1 MKRFFAILIVLAA
14 CLALFC
20 VTAGAEDIPND
31 VTWEEISSESQ
42 LRALEYG
49 THYAKVTQSFEVSTP
64 SNIFV
69 YGDLTLDLNG
79 CTITLKAKN
88 KEDFNGYA
96 MFVVGD
102 DTNKASFTLMDSSPA
117 QTGKLTFAYLG
128 DTYQEEENGQ
138 TVTKTCRAGAVS
150 MKKGSAFTMKS
161 GTIDRFGGTYTLS
174 VINLGRPN
182 TTFNMEGGVIQNCT
196 TPNDLGGIA
205 VGITSSGNTFNMT
218 GGEIKNCET
227 GGSGVIYASNATVHI
242 GGNAKITNN
251 KSGNG
256 GAFYVKNDTRLTIDG
271 NAVIEGN
278 EGSRNGGAIYACVG
292 SSEKDKPSSVEI
304 GGSAKISGNKASGTY
319 SYGGAV
325 YAENAAITM
334 TGGTIEN
341 NGAQNGGNELFL
353 TGSTTFTMR
362 GGKLRHTIDAAAW
375 RTVSLRSSA
384 KLSISDGEI
393 ELLNEPYA
401 MELRDTAKLT
411 ATGGTVI
418 ASGTMAAF
426 DLVSTADVDPEKAAT
441 FAGADAET
449 AEFIT
454 YPNLTTYAGSK
465 YIKLVPGWKLTLDS
479 NGHGTNPD
487 PIIVPKNYGAK
498 LPMLDDTDG
507 YVCTGWYYDAACTR
521 AYAMEKITADTTLYA
536 GWVQSGSFGL
546 SFSGVSQ
553 DTNDVWYLTFDPVT
567 YGTEEWGKSQTK
579 TFTITNT
586 GAVALNVEL
595 ENKSGGGILAIY
607 FEKNENSPSKYYVK
621 SAVLKPGASKL
632 VYMESEGLG
641 HRVGSFVSASF
652 KITAKDFTD
661 ETHKQ
666 EYLVGLKWQ
675 RNPAIASL
683 DTPELNPNTF
693 DYGTTLGEIEL
704 PEGWSWVDSNDVRLP
719 VGTTEASAR
728 YTLSDN
734 DKKYYDWSNVEGYDA
749 EAGTVTRDIALK
761 IEKGDAAAMLFSCT
775 LPTDLIYDGTPKEA
789 TVTALEAPAGYA
801 PYTGTFTVLYNGS
814 ATPPTDAGTYQVS
827 ISGSGDDCYRSFT
840 ALRDESWTFTISPAS
855 VTPPA
860 AVTGLVYN
868 GETQTGVVLP
878 ENALFTLT
886 GNTAK
891 NAGEYTA
898 TASLLSKRNYVWSD
912 GTSDDKRIEWSIAR
926 ASVTPPAAVTG
937 LVYNG
942 ETQTGVVLPENAL
955 FTLTGSTAK
964 NAGEYTATA
973 SLVSKQNYVWAD
985 GTSDDK
991 QIAWSI
997 ARASVTPPAVVT
1009 GLVYNGETQTG
1020 VVLPENAL
1028 FTLTGSTAKN
1038 AGEYTAT
1045 ASLVSKQNYV
1055 WADGTSDD
1063 KQIAWS
1069 IAKAVLSD
1077 ITVLME
1083 SFAQGK
1089 TPSTPALSA
1098 NPDHAAVRFYYS
1110 TRNLN
1115 SGGTLWS
1122 AEKGKTLSV
1131 GVHYIYA
1138 ELDESE
1144 NYLAYTTA
1152 PTSFVVYTLATGER
1166 IRILETKHGYVQ
1178 APPSAMPGTAVPVA
1192 AEPDK
1197 GYVLGSLRVTDESGR
1212 SISVTEKADGTY
1224 FFIMPDSTAYID
1236 AEFVGNMPFVDV
1248 PVSAWYADAVRDAW
1262 ANGLIDGVDAAHF
1275 DPDGSLTVAQAIKLA
1290 AALHQRIENGTV
1302 TLKNGSPWYRS
1313 YLEYAVEHGVI
1324 EESYLG
1330 YSAAA
1335 LNAPVQRAEFAHI
1348 LYGAAKPY
1356 AAINEIGANALPDVK
1371 TGDRYADEIY
1381 ILYRAGVL
1389 NGSDRSGT
1397 FYPTSLIRR
1406 SEAAAILIRA
1416 FDEEARRTLTL
1427 Q

>member
-88 KEDFNGYA
+88 KEEFNGYA

-278 EGSRNGGAIYACVG
+278 ESSRNGGAIYACVG

-418 ASGTMAAF
+418 ASGTIAAF

-789 TVTALEAPAGYA
+789 VVTALEAPAGYA

-898 TASLLSKRNYVWSD
+898 TASL
-912 GTSDDKRIEWSIAR
+912 
-926 ASVTPPAAVTG
+926 
-937 LVYNG
+937 
-942 ETQTGVVLPENAL
+942 
-955 FTLTGSTAK
+955 
-964 NAGEYTATA
+964 
-973 SLVSKQNYVWAD
+973 VSKQNYVW
-985 GTSDDK
+985 S
-991 QIAWSI
+991 
-997 ARASVTPPAVVT
+997 
-1009 GLVYNGETQTG
+1009 
-1020 VVLPENAL
+1020 
-1028 FTLTGSTAKN
+1028 
-1038 AGEYTAT
+1038 
-1045 ASLVSKQNYV
+1045 
-1055 WADGTSDD
+1055 DGTSDD

-1089 TPSTPALSA
+1089 MPSTPALSA

-1166 IRILETKHGYVQ
+1166 IRISETKHGYVQ

-1262 ANGLIDGVDAAHF
+1262 ANGLIDGVNATHF
-1275 DPDGSLTVAQAIKLA
+1275 EPDGSLTVAQAIKLA

-1313 YLEYAVEHGVI
+1313 YLEYAVEHGII

-1381 ILYRAGVL
+1381 TLYRAGVL
-1389 NGSDRSGT
+1389 TGSDRSAT

>member
-20 VTAGAEDIPND
+20 VTAGAENIPND

-42 LRALEYG
+42 LRALG
-49 THYAKVTQSFEVSTP
+49 TGIHYAKVTK
-64 SNIFV
+64 NITV
-69 YGDLTLDLNG
+69 ENSSYIEIYGTLTLDLNG
-79 CTITLKAKN
+79 CTITYAPPVSSCDGKSMFYC
-88 KEDFNGYA
+88 EDTSN
-96 MFVVGD
+96 
-102 DTNKASFTLMDSSPA
+102 FTLMDSKGG
-117 QTGKLTFAYLG
+117 GKLNFAHLG
-128 DTYQEEENGQ
+128 ETYEGTGTEAGQ
-138 TVTKTCRAGAVS
+138 TLYARACAVAVNKNS
-150 MKKGSAFTMKS
+150 TFTMKG
-161 GTIDRFGGTYTLS
+161 GTIENFGNTSAYGAAVH
-174 VINLGRPN
+174 VI
-182 TTFNMEGGVIQNCT
+182 TTTAKQAPTFHMEGGTIQNCKSLLAGT
-196 TPNDLGGIA
+196 GMYRGSGAA
-205 VGITSSGNTFNMT
+205 VHIRGANSTFNMT
-218 GGEIKNCET
+218 GGTIQNCSSE
-227 GGSGVIYASNATVHI
+227 
-242 GGNAKITNN
+242 
-251 KSGNG
+251 GNG
-256 GAFYVKNDTRLTIDG
+256 GAIFAWGAHVSITGGTISG
-271 NAVIEGN
+271 CT
-278 EGSRNGGAIYACVG
+278 SQKNGGAIYAAELSG
-292 SSEKDKPSSVEI
+292 PAYAKNGPAEITI
-304 GGSAKISGNKASGTY
+304 GGSAQIRGNKASGTY

-418 ASGTMAAF
+418 ASGTAAAF

-607 FEKNENSPSKYYVK
+607 FEKNENSPGSIYVK
-621 SAVLKPGASKL
+621 SAVLKPGASKI

-666 EYLVGLKWQ
+666 EYQVGLKWQ

-704 PEGWSWVDSNDVRLP
+704 PEGWSWVDGNDVRLP

-761 IEKGDAAAMLFSCT
+761 IEKGNATASLFSFT
-775 LPTDLIYDGTPKEA
+775 PPTDLIYDGTPKEA

-814 ATPPTDAGTYQVS
+814 STPPTDAGTYQVS

-898 TASLLSKRNYVWSD
+898 TASLLSK
-912 GTSDDKRIEWSIAR
+912 
-926 ASVTPPAAVTG
+926 
-937 LVYNG
+937 
-942 ETQTGVVLPENAL
+942 
-955 FTLTGSTAK
+955 
-964 NAGEYTATA
+964 
-973 SLVSKQNYVWAD
+973 
-985 GTSDDK
+985 
-991 QIAWSI
+991 
-997 ARASVTPPAVVT
+997 
-1009 GLVYNGETQTG
+1009 
-1020 VVLPENAL
+1020 
-1028 FTLTGSTAKN
+1028 
-1038 AGEYTAT
+1038 
-1045 ASLVSKQNYV
+1045 QNYV

-1083 SFAQGK
+1083 SYAQGK

-1166 IRILETKHGYVQ
+1166 IRISETKHGYVQ

-1212 SISVTEKADGTY
+1212 NISVTEKADGTY

-1381 ILYRAGVL
+1381 TLYRAGVL
-1389 NGSDRSGT
+1389 TGSDRSAT

>member
-42 LRALEYG
+42 LRALGYG

-79 CTITLKAKN
+79 CTITLKSKN
-88 KEDFNGYA
+88 KEEFNGYA

-278 EGSRNGGAIYACVG
+278 ESSRNGGAIYACVG

-418 ASGTMAAF
+418 ASGTAAAF

-607 FEKNENSPSKYYVK
+607 FEKNENSPGSKYVK

-704 PEGWSWVDSNDVRLP
+704 PEGWSWVDGNDVRLP

-734 DKKYYDWSNVEGYDA
+734 DKKYYDWTEVPGYDA

-761 IEKGDAAAMLFSCT
+761 IEKGNATASLFSFT
-775 LPTDLIYDGTPKEA
+775 PPTDLIYDGTPKEA
-789 TVTALEAPAGYA
+789 VVTALEAPAGYA

-814 ATPPTDAGTYQVS
+814 STPPTDAGTYQVS

-926 ASVTPPAAVTG
+926 AFVTPPAAVTG

-955 FTLTGSTAK
+955 FTLTG
-964 NAGEYTATA
+964 N
-973 SLVSKQNYVWAD
+973 
-985 GTSDDK
+985 
-991 QIAWSI
+991 
-997 ARASVTPPAVVT
+997 
-1009 GLVYNGETQTG
+1009 
-1020 VVLPENAL
+1020 
-1028 FTLTGSTAKN
+1028 TAKN

-1098 NPDHAAVRFYYS
+1098 NPDHAVVRFYYS

-1115 SGGTLWS
+1115 SGGALWS

-1166 IRILETKHGYVQ
+1166 IRISETKHGYVQ

-1248 PVSAWYADAVRDAW
+1248 PASAWYADAVRDAW
-1262 ANGLIDGVDAAHF
+1262 ANGLIDGVNATHF
-1275 DPDGSLTVAQAIKLA
+1275 EPDGSLTVAQAIKLA

-1381 ILYRAGVL
+1381 ALYRAGVL
-1389 NGSDRSGT
+1389 TGSDRSGT

>member
-88 KEDFNGYA
+88 KEEFNGYA

-465 YIKLVPGWKLTLDS
+465 YIKLIPGWKLTLDS

-579 TFTITNT
+579 TFTIINT

-607 FEKNENSPSKYYVK
+607 FEKNENSPGSKYVK

-666 EYLVGLKWQ
+666 EYKVGLKWQ

-749 EAGTVTRDIALK
+749 EAGTVTRDIALT
-761 IEKGDAAAMLFSCT
+761 ITKGDAAAMLFSCT

-789 TVTALEAPAGYA
+789 VVTALEAPAGYA

-898 TASLLSKRNYVWSD
+898 TASLLSKQNYVWSD
-912 GTSDDKRIEWSIAR
+912 GTSDDKR
-926 ASVTPPAAVTG
+926 
-937 LVYNG
+937 
-942 ETQTGVVLPENAL
+942 
-955 FTLTGSTAK
+955 
-964 NAGEYTATA
+964 
-973 SLVSKQNYVWAD
+973 
-985 GTSDDK
+985 
-991 QIAWSI
+991 IAWSI

-1028 FTLTGSTAKN
+1028 FTLTGNTAKN

-1166 IRILETKHGYVQ
+1166 IRISETKHGYVQ
-1178 APPSAMPGTAVPVA
+1178 APPSAMPGTAVPVT

-1248 PVSAWYADAVRDAW
+1248 PASAWYADAVRDAW
-1262 ANGLIDGVDAAHF
+1262 ANGLIDGVNATHF
-1275 DPDGSLTVAQAIKLA
+1275 EPDGSLTVAQAIKLA

-1335 LNAPVQRAEFAHI
+1335 LNAPIQRAEFAHI

-1381 ILYRAGVL
+1381 ALYRAGVL

-1406 SEAAAILIRA
+1406 SEAAAILIRV
-1416 FDEEARRTLTL
+1416 FDEEARRTLTM

>member
-278 EGSRNGGAIYACVG
+278 ESSRNGGAIYACVG

-418 ASGTMAAF
+418 ASGTIAAF

-607 FEKNENSPSKYYVK
+607 FEKNENSPGSKYAK

-749 EAGTVTRDIALK
+749 EAGTVTRDIALT
-761 IEKGDAAAMLFSCT
+761 ITKGDAAAMLFSCT

-840 ALRDESWTFTISPAS
+840 ALRDENWIFTISPAS

-886 GNTAK
+886 GSTAK

-955 FTLTGSTAK
+955 FTLTG
-964 NAGEYTATA
+964 N
-973 SLVSKQNYVWAD
+973 
-985 GTSDDK
+985 
-991 QIAWSI
+991 
-997 ARASVTPPAVVT
+997 
-1009 GLVYNGETQTG
+1009 
-1020 VVLPENAL
+1020 
-1028 FTLTGSTAKN
+1028 TAKN

-1083 SFAQGK
+1083 SYAQGK

-1166 IRILETKHGYVQ
+1166 IRISETKHGYVQ
-1178 APPSAMPGTAVPVA
+1178 APPSAMPGTAVPVT

-1248 PVSAWYADAVRDAW
+1248 PASAWYADAVRDAW
-1262 ANGLIDGVDAAHF
+1262 ANGLIDGVNATHF
-1275 DPDGSLTVAQAIKLA
+1275 EPDGSLTVAQAIKLA

-1335 LNAPVQRAEFAHI
+1335 LNAPIQRAEFAHI

-1381 ILYRAGVL
+1381 ALYRAGVL

-1406 SEAAAILIRA
+1406 SEAAAILIRV
-1416 FDEEARRTLTL
+1416 FDEEARRTLTM

>member
-1 MKRFFAILIVLAA
+1 
-14 CLALFC
+14 
-20 VTAGAEDIPND
+20 
-31 VTWEEISSESQ
+31 
-42 LRALEYG
+42 
-49 THYAKVTQSFEVSTP
+49 
-64 SNIFV
+64 
-69 YGDLTLDLNG
+69 
-79 CTITLKAKN
+79 
-88 KEDFNGYA
+88 
-96 MFVVGD
+96 
-102 DTNKASFTLMDSSPA
+102 
-117 QTGKLTFAYLG
+117 
-128 DTYQEEENGQ
+128 
-138 TVTKTCRAGAVS
+138 
-150 MKKGSAFTMKS
+150 
-161 GTIDRFGGTYTLS
+161 
-174 VINLGRPN
+174 
-182 TTFNMEGGVIQNCT
+182 
-196 TPNDLGGIA
+196 
-205 VGITSSGNTFNMT
+205 
-218 GGEIKNCET
+218 
-227 GGSGVIYASNATVHI
+227 
-242 GGNAKITNN
+242 
-251 KSGNG
+251 
-256 GAFYVKNDTRLTIDG
+256 
-271 NAVIEGN
+271 
-278 EGSRNGGAIYACVG
+278 
-292 SSEKDKPSSVEI
+292 
-304 GGSAKISGNKASGTY
+304 
-319 SYGGAV
+319 
-325 YAENAAITM
+325 
-334 TGGTIEN
+334 
-341 NGAQNGGNELFL
+341 
-353 TGSTTFTMR
+353 
-362 GGKLRHTIDAAAW
+362 
-375 RTVSLRSSA
+375 
-384 KLSISDGEI
+384 
-393 ELLNEPYA
+393 
-401 MELRDTAKLT
+401 
-411 ATGGTVI
+411 
-418 ASGTMAAF
+418 
-426 DLVSTADVDPEKAAT
+426 
-441 FAGADAET
+441 
-449 AEFIT
+449 
-454 YPNLTTYAGSK
+454 
-465 YIKLVPGWKLTLDS
+465 
-479 NGHGTNPD
+479 
-487 PIIVPKNYGAK
+487 
-498 LPMLDDTDG
+498 MLDDTDG

-546 SFSGVSQ
+546 SFSGLISEDGKSILQ
-553 DTNDVWYLTFDPVT
+553 FDDVT
-567 YGTEEWGKSQTK
+567 YGTKEADENQTR
-579 TFTITNT
+579 TFTIKNIGTET
-586 GAVALNVEL
+586 LTVEL
-595 ENKSGGGILAIY
+595 YNFSGVPLNRFY
-607 FEKNENSPSKYYVK
+607 FEIKENGYTQEKFATLRPGEVKTVYVEYSIPSYWRYLWEDTSKPLISQLDDPYWIKATSATKADTYYVYLK
-621 SAVLKPGASKL
+621 RQFIRATATSPETPVL
-632 VYMESEGLG
+632 
-641 HRVGSFVSASF
+641 
-652 KITAKDFTD
+652 D
-661 ETHKQ
+661 
-666 EYLVGLKWQ
+666 
-675 RNPAIASL
+675 
-683 DTPELNPNTF
+683 PNTYP
-693 DYGTTLGEIEL
+693 YGTKLSDIPL
-704 PEGWSWVDSNDVRLP
+704 PDGWSWVGDTDAPLP
-719 VGTTEASAR
+719 AGTSSAQA
-728 YTLSDN
+728 YCEVDWLH
-734 DKKYYDWSNVEGYDA
+734 YDWTNVDGYDQQTQ
-749 EAGTVTRDIALK
+749 TVTRDIALK
-761 IEKGDAAAMLFSCT
+761 IEKGNATASLFSFT
-775 LPTDLIYDGTPKEA
+775 PPTDLIYDGTPKEA
-789 TVTALEAPAGYA
+789 AVTAIEAPAGYA

-814 ATPPTDAGTYQVS
+814 ATPPTDAGTYQISV
-827 ISGSGDDCYRSFT
+827 SGSGDDCYRSFT
-840 ALRDESWTFTISPAS
+840 ALRDESWTFTISPASVTPPTAVTGLVYNGETQTGVVLPENALFTLTGNTAKNAGEYTATASLVSKQNYVWSDGTSDDKRIEWSITRAS

-898 TASLLSKRNYVWSD
+898 TASLVSKQNYVWSD
-912 GTSDDKRIEWSIAR
+912 GTSDDKRIEWSITRASVTPPTAVTGLVYNGETQTGVVLPENALFTLTGNTAKNAGEYTATASLVSKQNYVWSDGTSDDKRIEWSITR

-955 FTLTGSTAK
+955 FTLTG
-964 NAGEYTATA
+964 N
-973 SLVSKQNYVWAD
+973 
-985 GTSDDK
+985 
-991 QIAWSI
+991 
-997 ARASVTPPAVVT
+997 
-1009 GLVYNGETQTG
+1009 
-1020 VVLPENAL
+1020 
-1028 FTLTGSTAKN
+1028 TAKN

-1083 SFAQGK
+1083 SYAQGK

-1166 IRILETKHGYVQ
+1166 IRISETKHGYVQ

-1356 AAINEIGANALPDVK
+1356 ATINEIGANALPDVK

-1381 ILYRAGVL
+1381 TLYRAGVL
-1389 NGSDRSGT
+1389 TGSDRSAT

>member
-79 CTITLKAKN
+79 CTITLKSKN
-88 KEDFNGYA
+88 KEEFNGYA

-102 DTNKASFTLMDSSPA
+102 DTNRASFTLMDSSPA

-242 GGNAKITNN
+242 GGNAKITNS

-418 ASGTMAAF
+418 ASGTIAAF

-607 FEKNENSPSKYYVK
+607 FEKNENSPGSKYVK

-749 EAGTVTRDIALK
+749 EAGTVTRDIALT
-761 IEKGDAAAMLFSCT
+761 ITKGDAAAMLFSCT

-789 TVTALEAPAGYA
+789 VVTALEAPAGYA

-814 ATPPTDAGTYQVS
+814 STPPTDAGTYQVS

-898 TASLLSKRNYVWSD
+898 TASLLSKRNYVWAD
-912 GTSDDKRIEWSIAR
+912 GTSDDKRIAWSIAR

-955 FTLTGSTAK
+955 FTLTG
-964 NAGEYTATA
+964 N
-973 SLVSKQNYVWAD
+973 
-985 GTSDDK
+985 
-991 QIAWSI
+991 
-997 ARASVTPPAVVT
+997 
-1009 GLVYNGETQTG
+1009 
-1020 VVLPENAL
+1020 
-1028 FTLTGSTAKN
+1028 TAKN

-1083 SFAQGK
+1083 SYAQGK

-1166 IRILETKHGYVQ
+1166 IRISETKHGYVQ

-1313 YLEYAVEHGVI
+1313 YLEYAVEHGII

-1381 ILYRAGVL
+1381 ALYRAGVL

>member
-20 VTAGAEDIPND
+20 VTAGAENIPND

-64 SNIFV
+64 SNIYV

-88 KEDFNGYA
+88 KEEFNGYA

-196 TPNDLGGIA
+196 TPNDLGGIV

-278 EGSRNGGAIYACVG
+278 ESSRNGGAIYACVG

-304 GGSAKISGNKASGTY
+304 GGSAKISSNKASGTY

-418 ASGTMAAF
+418 ASGTIAAF

-607 FEKNENSPSKYYVK
+607 FEKNENSPGSKYVK

-814 ATPPTDAGTYQVS
+814 STPPTDAGTYQVS

-955 FTLTGSTAK
+955 FTLTG
-964 NAGEYTATA
+964 N
-973 SLVSKQNYVWAD
+973 
-985 GTSDDK
+985 
-991 QIAWSI
+991 
-997 ARASVTPPAVVT
+997 
-1009 GLVYNGETQTG
+1009 
-1020 VVLPENAL
+1020 
-1028 FTLTGSTAKN
+1028 TAKN

-1166 IRILETKHGYVQ
+1166 IRISETKHGYVQ

-1248 PVSAWYADAVRDAW
+1248 PASAWYADAVRDAW

-1324 EESYLG
+1324 EEAYLD
-1330 YSAAA
+1330 YSSAA
-1335 LNAPVQRAEFAHI
+1335 LNAPIQRAEFAYI
-1348 LYGAAKPY
+1348 LYGAAKSY
-1356 AAINEIGANALPDVK
+1356 AVINEIGANALPDVK

-1381 ILYRAGVL
+1381 ALYRAGVL

>member
-79 CTITLKAKN
+79 CTITLKSKN
-88 KEDFNGYA
+88 KEEFNGYA

-353 TGSTTFTMR
+353 IGSTTFTMR

-418 ASGTMAAF
+418 ASGTIAAF

-465 YIKLVPGWKLTLDS
+465 YIKLVPGWKLTLDG

-546 SFSGVSQ
+546 SFSGVNQ

-607 FEKNENSPSKYYVK
+607 FEKNENSPGSKYVK

-704 PEGWSWVDSNDVRLP
+704 PEGWSWVDSSDVRLP

-749 EAGTVTRDIALK
+749 EAGTVTRDIALT
-761 IEKGDAAAMLFSCT
+761 ITKGDAAAMLFSCT

-840 ALRDESWTFTISPAS
+840 ALRDENWIFTISPAT

-912 GTSDDKRIEWSIAR
+912 GTSDDKRIAWSIAR

-955 FTLTGSTAK
+955 FTLTGNTAK
-964 NAGEYTATA
+964 NAG
-973 SLVSKQNYVWAD
+973 K
-985 GTSDDK
+985 
-991 QIAWSI
+991 
-997 ARASVTPPAVVT
+997 
-1009 GLVYNGETQTG
+1009 
-1020 VVLPENAL
+1020 
-1028 FTLTGSTAKN
+1028 
-1038 AGEYTAT
+1038 YTAT

-1144 NYLAYTTA
+1144 NYLAYPTA

-1166 IRILETKHGYVQ
+1166 IRISETKHGYVQ

-1262 ANGLIDGVDAAHF
+1262 ANGLIDGVNATHF
-1275 DPDGSLTVAQAIKLA
+1275 EPDGSLTVAQAIKLA

-1381 ILYRAGVL
+1381 TLYRAGVL
-1389 NGSDRSGT
+1389 TGSDRSAT

-1416 FDEEARRTLTL
+1416 FDEEARKTLTL

>member
-79 CTITLKAKN
+79 CTITLKSKN
-88 KEDFNGYA
+88 KEEFNGYA

-102 DTNKASFTLMDSSPA
+102 DTNRVSFTLMDSSPA

-242 GGNAKITNN
+242 GGNAKITNS

-418 ASGTMAAF
+418 ASGTIAAF

-607 FEKNENSPSKYYVK
+607 FEKNENSPGSKYVK

-749 EAGTVTRDIALK
+749 EAGTVTRDIALT
-761 IEKGDAAAMLFSCT
+761 ITKGDAAAMLFSCT

-789 TVTALEAPAGYA
+789 VVTALEAPAGYA

-814 ATPPTDAGTYQVS
+814 STPPTDAGTYQVS

-898 TASLLSKRNYVWSD
+898 TASLVSKQNYVWSD
-912 GTSDDKRIEWSIAR
+912 GTSDDKQIAWSIAR

-955 FTLTGSTAK
+955 FTLTG
-964 NAGEYTATA
+964 N
-973 SLVSKQNYVWAD
+973 
-985 GTSDDK
+985 
-991 QIAWSI
+991 
-997 ARASVTPPAVVT
+997 
-1009 GLVYNGETQTG
+1009 
-1020 VVLPENAL
+1020 
-1028 FTLTGSTAKN
+1028 TAKN

-1089 TPSTPALSA
+1089 TPPTPALSA

-1166 IRILETKHGYVQ
+1166 IRISETKHGYVQ

-1248 PVSAWYADAVRDAW
+1248 PASAWYADAVRDAW

-1313 YLEYAVEHGVI
+1313 YLEYAVEHGII

-1381 ILYRAGVL
+1381 ALYRAGVL

>member
-20 VTAGAEDIPND
+20 VTAGAENIPND

-79 CTITLKAKN
+79 CTITLKSKN
-88 KEDFNGYA
+88 KEEFNGYA

-418 ASGTMAAF
+418 ASGTTAAF

-607 FEKNENSPSKYYVK
+607 FEKNENSPGSKYVK

-749 EAGTVTRDIALK
+749 EAGTVTRDIALT
-761 IEKGDAAAMLFSCT
+761 ITKGDAAAMLFSCT

-955 FTLTGSTAK
+955 FTLTGNTAK

-973 SLVSKQNYVWAD
+973 SLVSK
-985 GTSDDK
+985 
-991 QIAWSI
+991 
-997 ARASVTPPAVVT
+997 R
-1009 GLVYNGETQTG
+1009 
-1020 VVLPENAL
+1020 
-1028 FTLTGSTAKN
+1028 
-1038 AGEYTAT
+1038 
-1045 ASLVSKQNYV
+1045 NYV

-1166 IRILETKHGYVQ
+1166 IRISETKHGYVQ

-1330 YSAAA
+1330 YSATA

-1389 NGSDRSGT
+1389 TGSDRSGT

>member
-42 LRALEYG
+42 LRALGTG
-49 THYAKVTQSFEVSTP
+49 THYAKVTK
-64 SNIFV
+64 NITV
-69 YGDLTLDLNG
+69 ENSSYIEIYGTLTLDLNG
-79 CTITLKAKN
+79 CTITYAPPVSSCVGKSMLYC
-88 KEDFNGYA
+88 EDSSN
-96 MFVVGD
+96 
-102 DTNKASFTLMDSSPA
+102 FTLMDSKGG
-117 QTGKLTFAYLG
+117 GKLTFAHLG
-128 DTYQEEENGQ
+128 ETYEGTGTEAGQ
-138 TVTKTCRAGAVS
+138 TLYARACAVAVS
-150 MKKGSAFTMKS
+150 KNSTFTMKG
-161 GTIDRFGGTYTLS
+161 GTIENFGNTSAYGAAVH
-174 VINLGRPN
+174 VI
-182 TTFNMEGGVIQNCT
+182 TTTAKQTPTFHMEGGTIQNCKSLLAGT
-196 TPNDLGGIA
+196 GEYRGSGAA
-205 VGITSSGNTFNMT
+205 VHIRGANSTFNMT
-218 GGEIKNCET
+218 GGTIQNCSSE
-227 GGSGVIYASNATVHI
+227 
-242 GGNAKITNN
+242 
-251 KSGNG
+251 GNG
-256 GAFYVKNDTRLTIDG
+256 GAIFAWGAHVSITGGTISG
-271 NAVIEGN
+271 CT
-278 EGSRNGGAIYACVG
+278 SQKNGGAIYAAELAGPVYAKNG
-292 SSEKDKPSSVEI
+292 PAEITI

-418 ASGTMAAF
+418 ASGTIAAF

-955 FTLTGSTAK
+955 FTLTGNTAK

-973 SLVSKQNYVWAD
+973 SLLSKQNYVWAD

-997 ARASVTPPAVVT
+997 ARASVTPPAAVT

-1028 FTLTGSTAKN
+1028 FTLTGNTAKN

-1110 TRNLN
+1110 TRNHN

-1166 IRILETKHGYVQ
+1166 IRISETKHGYVQ

-1262 ANGLIDGVDAAHF
+1262 ANGLIDGVNATHF
-1275 DPDGSLTVAQAIKLA
+1275 EPDGSLTVAQAIKLA

-1335 LNAPVQRAEFAHI
+1335 LNAPIQRAEFAHI
-1348 LYGAAKPY
+1348 LYGAAKSY
-1356 AAINEIGANALPDVK
+1356 AVINEIDANALPDVK

-1381 ILYRAGVL
+1381 TLYRAGVL

>member
-79 CTITLKAKN
+79 CTITLKSKN
-88 KEDFNGYA
+88 KEEFNGYA

-242 GGNAKITNN
+242 GGSAKITNN

-278 EGSRNGGAIYACVG
+278 ESSRNGGAIYACVG

-304 GGSAKISGNKASGTY
+304 GGSAQIRGNKASGTY

-607 FEKNENSPSKYYVK
+607 FEKNENSPGSKYVK

-749 EAGTVTRDIALK
+749 EAGTVTRDIALT
-761 IEKGDAAAMLFSCT
+761 ITKGDAAAMLFSCT

-789 TVTALEAPAGYA
+789 VVTALEAPAGYA

-840 ALRDESWTFTISPAS
+840 ALRDENWIFTISPAS

-955 FTLTGSTAK
+955 FTLTG
-964 NAGEYTATA
+964 N
-973 SLVSKQNYVWAD
+973 
-985 GTSDDK
+985 
-991 QIAWSI
+991 
-997 ARASVTPPAVVT
+997 
-1009 GLVYNGETQTG
+1009 
-1020 VVLPENAL
+1020 
-1028 FTLTGSTAKN
+1028 TAKN

-1166 IRILETKHGYVQ
+1166 IRISETKHGYVQ
-1178 APPSAMPGTAVPVA
+1178 APPSAMPGTAVPVT

-1381 ILYRAGVL
+1381 TLYRAGVL

>member
-42 LRALEYG
+42 LRALGTG
-49 THYAKVTQSFEVSTP
+49 THYAKVTK
-64 SNIFV
+64 NITV
-69 YGDLTLDLNG
+69 ENSSYIEIYGTLTLDLNG
-79 CTITLKAKN
+79 CTITYAPPVSSCVGKSMLYC
-88 KEDFNGYA
+88 EDSSN
-96 MFVVGD
+96 
-102 DTNKASFTLMDSSPA
+102 FTLMDSKGG
-117 QTGKLTFAYLG
+117 GKLTFAHLG
-128 DTYQEEENGQ
+128 ETYEGTGTEAGQ
-138 TVTKTCRAGAVS
+138 TLYARACAVAVS
-150 MKKGSAFTMKS
+150 KNSTFTMKG
-161 GTIDRFGGTYTLS
+161 GTIENFGNTSAYGAAVH
-174 VINLGRPN
+174 VI
-182 TTFNMEGGVIQNCT
+182 TTTAKQTPTFHMEGGTIQNCKSLLAGT
-196 TPNDLGGIA
+196 GEYRGSGAA
-205 VGITSSGNTFNMT
+205 VHIRGANSTFNMT
-218 GGEIKNCET
+218 GGTIQNCSSE
-227 GGSGVIYASNATVHI
+227 
-242 GGNAKITNN
+242 
-251 KSGNG
+251 GNG
-256 GAFYVKNDTRLTIDG
+256 GAIFAWGAHVSITGGTISG
-271 NAVIEGN
+271 CT
-278 EGSRNGGAIYACVG
+278 SQKNGGAIYAAELAGPVYAKNG
-292 SSEKDKPSSVEI
+292 PAEITI
-304 GGSAKISGNKASGTY
+304 GGSAQIRGNKASGTY

-418 ASGTMAAF
+418 ASGTIAAF

-789 TVTALEAPAGYA
+789 VVTALEAPAGYA
-801 PYTGTFTVLYNGS
+801 PYTETFTVLYNGS

-898 TASLLSKRNYVWSD
+898 TASLL
-912 GTSDDKRIEWSIAR
+912 
-926 ASVTPPAAVTG
+926 
-937 LVYNG
+937 
-942 ETQTGVVLPENAL
+942 
-955 FTLTGSTAK
+955 
-964 NAGEYTATA
+964 
-973 SLVSKQNYVWAD
+973 
-985 GTSDDK
+985 
-991 QIAWSI
+991 
-997 ARASVTPPAVVT
+997 
-1009 GLVYNGETQTG
+1009 
-1020 VVLPENAL
+1020 
-1028 FTLTGSTAKN
+1028 
-1038 AGEYTAT
+1038 
-1045 ASLVSKQNYV
+1045 SKQNYV

-1166 IRILETKHGYVQ
+1166 IRISETKHGYVQ

-1197 GYVLGSLRVTDESGR
+1197 GYVLGSLRVTDERGR

-1262 ANGLIDGVDAAHF
+1262 ANGLIDGVNATHF
-1275 DPDGSLTVAQAIKLA
+1275 EPDGSLTVAQAIKLA

-1381 ILYRAGVL
+1381 ALYRAGVL
-1389 NGSDRSGT
+1389 NGSDRSAT

-1416 FDEEARRTLTL
+1416 FDEEARKTLTL

>member
-88 KEDFNGYA
+88 KEEFNGYA

-278 EGSRNGGAIYACVG
+278 ESSRNGGAIYACVG

-607 FEKNENSPSKYYVK
+607 FEKNENSPGSKYVK

-749 EAGTVTRDIALK
+749 EAGTVTRDIALT
-761 IEKGDAAAMLFSCT
+761 ITKGDAAAMLFSCT

-789 TVTALEAPAGYA
+789 VVTALEAPAGYA

-814 ATPPTDAGTYQVS
+814 STPPTDAGTYQVS

-886 GNTAK
+886 GN
-891 NAGEYTA
+891 
-898 TASLLSKRNYVWSD
+898 
-912 GTSDDKRIEWSIAR
+912 
-926 ASVTPPAAVTG
+926 
-937 LVYNG
+937 
-942 ETQTGVVLPENAL
+942 
-955 FTLTGSTAK
+955 
-964 NAGEYTATA
+964 
-973 SLVSKQNYVWAD
+973 
-985 GTSDDK
+985 
-991 QIAWSI
+991 
-997 ARASVTPPAVVT
+997 
-1009 GLVYNGETQTG
+1009 
-1020 VVLPENAL
+1020 
-1028 FTLTGSTAKN
+1028 TAKN

-1166 IRILETKHGYVQ
+1166 IRISETKHGYVQ

-1197 GYVLGSLRVTDESGR
+1197 GYILGSLRVTDESGR

-1262 ANGLIDGVDAAHF
+1262 ANGLIDGVNATHF
-1275 DPDGSLTVAQAIKLA
+1275 EPDGSLTVAQAIKLA

-1324 EESYLG
+1324 EEAYLD
-1330 YSAAA
+1330 YSSAA
-1335 LNAPVQRAEFAHI
+1335 LNAPIQRAEFAHI

-1389 NGSDRSGT
+1389 TGSDRSGT

-1416 FDEEARRTLTL
+1416 FDEEARKTLTL

>member
-278 EGSRNGGAIYACVG
+278 ESSRNGGAIYACVG

-418 ASGTMAAF
+418 ASGTAAAF

-607 FEKNENSPSKYYVK
+607 FEKNENSPGSKYVK

-749 EAGTVTRDIALK
+749 EAGTVTRDIALT
-761 IEKGDAAAMLFSCT
+761 ITKGDAAAMLFSCT

-840 ALRDESWTFTISPAS
+840 ALRDENWTFTISPAS
-855 VTPPA
+855 VTPPT

-868 GETQTGVVLP
+868 GETQTGVELP

-912 GTSDDKRIEWSIAR
+912 GTSDDKQIAWSIAR

-955 FTLTGSTAK
+955 FTLTG
-964 NAGEYTATA
+964 N
-973 SLVSKQNYVWAD
+973 
-985 GTSDDK
+985 
-991 QIAWSI
+991 
-997 ARASVTPPAVVT
+997 
-1009 GLVYNGETQTG
+1009 
-1020 VVLPENAL
+1020 
-1028 FTLTGSTAKN
+1028 TAKN

-1166 IRILETKHGYVQ
+1166 IRISETKHGYVQ

-1275 DPDGSLTVAQAIKLA
+1275 DTDGSLTVAQAIKLA

-1335 LNAPVQRAEFAHI
+1335 LNAPIQRAEFAHI

-1381 ILYRAGVL
+1381 ALYRAGVL

>member
-20 VTAGAEDIPND
+20 VTAGAENIPND

-88 KEDFNGYA
+88 KEEFNGYA

-278 EGSRNGGAIYACVG
+278 ESSRNGGAIYACVG

-418 ASGTMAAF
+418 ASGTIAAF

-607 FEKNENSPSKYYVK
+607 FEKNENSPGSKYVK

-749 EAGTVTRDIALK
+749 EAGTVTRDIALT
-761 IEKGDAAAMLFSCT
+761 ITKGDAAAMLFSCT

-926 ASVTPPAAVTG
+926 AFVTPPTAVTG

-942 ETQTGVVLPENAL
+942 ETQTGVELPENAL
-955 FTLTGSTAK
+955 FTLTG
-964 NAGEYTATA
+964 N
-973 SLVSKQNYVWAD
+973 
-985 GTSDDK
+985 
-991 QIAWSI
+991 
-997 ARASVTPPAVVT
+997 
-1009 GLVYNGETQTG
+1009 
-1020 VVLPENAL
+1020 
-1028 FTLTGSTAKN
+1028 TAKN

-1166 IRILETKHGYVQ
+1166 IRISETKYGYVQ

-1248 PVSAWYADAVRDAW
+1248 PASAWYADAVRDAW
-1262 ANGLIDGVDAAHF
+1262 ANDLIDGVNATHF
-1275 DPDGSLTVAQAIKLA
+1275 EPDGSLTVAQAIKLA

-1313 YLEYAVEHGVI
+1313 YLEYAVEHGII

-1381 ILYRAGVL
+1381 TLYRAGVL
-1389 NGSDRSGT
+1389 TGSDRSAT

>member
-42 LRALEYG
+42 LRALGYG

-79 CTITLKAKN
+79 CTITLKSKN
-88 KEDFNGYA
+88 KEEFNGYA

-256 GAFYVKNDTRLTIDG
+256 GA
-271 NAVIEGN
+271 
-278 EGSRNGGAIYACVG
+278 IYACVG

-418 ASGTMAAF
+418 ASGTIAAF

-749 EAGTVTRDIALK
+749 EAGTVTRDIALT
-761 IEKGDAAAMLFSCT
+761 ITKGDAAAMLFSCT

-912 GTSDDKRIEWSIAR
+912 GTSDDKQIAWSIARASVTPPTAVTGLVYNGETQTGVVLPENALFTLTGNTAKNAGEYTATASLLSKRNYVWSDGTSDDKRIEWSIAR

-955 FTLTGSTAK
+955 FTLTG
-964 NAGEYTATA
+964 N
-973 SLVSKQNYVWAD
+973 
-985 GTSDDK
+985 
-991 QIAWSI
+991 
-997 ARASVTPPAVVT
+997 
-1009 GLVYNGETQTG
+1009 
-1020 VVLPENAL
+1020 
-1028 FTLTGSTAKN
+1028 TAKN

-1166 IRILETKHGYVQ
+1166 IRISETKHGYVQ

-1197 GYVLGSLRVTDESGR
+1197 GYILGSLRVTDESGR

-1248 PVSAWYADAVRDAW
+1248 PASAWYADAVRDAW
-1262 ANGLIDGVDAAHF
+1262 ANGLIDGVNAAHF

-1381 ILYRAGVL
+1381 ALYRAGVL

-1416 FDEEARRTLTL
+1416 FDEEARKTLTL

>member
-88 KEDFNGYA
+88 KEEFNGYA

-117 QTGKLTFAYLG
+117 QSGKLTFAYLG

-353 TGSTTFTMR
+353 IGSTTFTMR

-418 ASGTMAAF
+418 ASGTIAAF

-607 FEKNENSPSKYYVK
+607 FEKNENSPGSKYVK

-749 EAGTVTRDIALK
+749 EAGTVTRDIALT
-761 IEKGDAAAMLFSCT
+761 ITKGDAAAMLFSCT

-789 TVTALEAPAGYA
+789 VVTALEAPAGYA

-814 ATPPTDAGTYQVS
+814 STPPTDAGTYQVS

-855 VTPPA
+855 VTPPT

-898 TASLLSKRNYVWSD
+898 TASLLSKRNYVWAD
-912 GTSDDKRIEWSIAR
+912 GTSDDKRIAWSIAR

-955 FTLTGSTAK
+955 FTLTG
-964 NAGEYTATA
+964 N
-973 SLVSKQNYVWAD
+973 
-985 GTSDDK
+985 
-991 QIAWSI
+991 
-997 ARASVTPPAVVT
+997 
-1009 GLVYNGETQTG
+1009 
-1020 VVLPENAL
+1020 
-1028 FTLTGSTAKN
+1028 TAKN

-1083 SFAQGK
+1083 SYAQGK

-1166 IRILETKHGYVQ
+1166 IRISETKHGYVQ

-1381 ILYRAGVL
+1381 TLYRAGVL
-1389 NGSDRSGT
+1389 TGSDRSGT

-1406 SEAAAILIRA
+1406 SEAAAILIRG

>member
-31 VTWEEISSESQ
+31 VTWEEIGSESQ
-42 LRALEYG
+42 LRALGTG
-49 THYAKVTQSFEVSTP
+49 THYAKVTK
-64 SNIFV
+64 NITV
-69 YGDLTLDLNG
+69 ENSSYIEIYGTLTLDLNG
-79 CTITLKAKN
+79 CTITYAPPVSSCDGKSMFYC
-88 KEDFNGYA
+88 EDTSN
-96 MFVVGD
+96 
-102 DTNKASFTLMDSSPA
+102 FTLMDSKGG
-117 QTGKLTFAYLG
+117 GKLNFAHLG
-128 DTYQEEENGQ
+128 ETYEGTGTEAGQ
-138 TVTKTCRAGAVS
+138 TLYARACAVAVNKNS
-150 MKKGSAFTMKS
+150 TFTMKG
-161 GTIDRFGGTYTLS
+161 GTIENFGNTSAYGAAVH
-174 VINLGRPN
+174 VI
-182 TTFNMEGGVIQNCT
+182 TTTAKQAPTFHMEGGTIQNCKSLLAGT
-196 TPNDLGGIA
+196 GMYRGSGAA
-205 VGITSSGNTFNMT
+205 VHIRGANSTFNMT
-218 GGEIKNCET
+218 GGTIQNCSSE
-227 GGSGVIYASNATVHI
+227 
-242 GGNAKITNN
+242 
-251 KSGNG
+251 GNG
-256 GAFYVKNDTRLTIDG
+256 GAIFAWGAHVSITGGTISG
-271 NAVIEGN
+271 CT
-278 EGSRNGGAIYACVG
+278 SQKNGGAIYAAELSG
-292 SSEKDKPSSVEI
+292 PAYAKNGPAEIMI

-418 ASGTMAAF
+418 ASGTIAAF

-789 TVTALEAPAGYA
+789 VVTALEAPAGYA

-814 ATPPTDAGTYQVS
+814 ATPPIDAGTYQVS

-855 VTPPA
+855 VTPPT

-912 GTSDDKRIEWSIAR
+912 GTSDDKKIAWSIAR
-926 ASVTPPAAVTG
+926 ASVTPPTAVTG

-955 FTLTGSTAK
+955 FTLTGNTAK

-973 SLVSKQNYVWAD
+973 SLLSKRNYVWSD

-991 QIAWSI
+991 KIAWSI
-997 ARASVTPPAVVT
+997 ARASVTPPTAVT

-1028 FTLTGSTAKN
+1028 FTLTGNTAKN

-1045 ASLVSKQNYV
+1045 ASLLSKQNYV

-1166 IRILETKHGYVQ
+1166 IRISETKHGYVQ

-1197 GYVLGSLRVTDESGR
+1197 GYVLGSLRVTDERGR

-1324 EESYLG
+1324 EEAYLD
-1330 YSAAA
+1330 YSSAA
-1335 LNAPVQRAEFAHI
+1335 LNAPIQRAEFAYI
-1348 LYGAAKPY
+1348 LYGAAKSY
-1356 AAINEIGANALPDVK
+1356 AVINEIGANALPDVK

-1381 ILYRAGVL
+1381 ALYRAGVL

-1416 FDEEARRTLTL
+1416 FDEEARKTLTL

>member
-20 VTAGAEDIPND
+20 VTAGAENIPND

-64 SNIFV
+64 SNIYV

-88 KEDFNGYA
+88 KEEFNGYA

-196 TPNDLGGIA
+196 TPNDLGGIV

-251 KSGNG
+251 KSG
-256 GAFYVKNDTRLTIDG
+256 
-271 NAVIEGN
+271 
-278 EGSRNGGAIYACVG
+278 NGGAIYACVG

-418 ASGTMAAF
+418 ASGTIAAF

-749 EAGTVTRDIALK
+749 EAGTVTRDIALT
-761 IEKGDAAAMLFSCT
+761 ITKGDAAAMLFSCT

-912 GTSDDKRIEWSIAR
+912 GTSDDKQIAWSIARASVTPPTAVTGLVYNGETQTGVVLPENALFTLTGNTAKNAGEYTATASLLSKRNYVWSDGTSDDKRIEWSIAR

-955 FTLTGSTAK
+955 FTLTG
-964 NAGEYTATA
+964 N
-973 SLVSKQNYVWAD
+973 
-985 GTSDDK
+985 
-991 QIAWSI
+991 
-997 ARASVTPPAVVT
+997 
-1009 GLVYNGETQTG
+1009 
-1020 VVLPENAL
+1020 
-1028 FTLTGSTAKN
+1028 TAKN

-1166 IRILETKHGYVQ
+1166 IRISETKHGYVQ

-1197 GYVLGSLRVTDESGR
+1197 GYILGSLRVTDESGR

-1248 PVSAWYADAVRDAW
+1248 PASAWYADAVRDAW
-1262 ANGLIDGVDAAHF
+1262 ANGLIDGVNAAHF

-1381 ILYRAGVL
+1381 ALYRAGVL

-1416 FDEEARRTLTL
+1416 FDEEARKTLTL

>member
-42 LRALEYG
+42 LRALGTG
-49 THYAKVTQSFEVSTP
+49 THYAKVTK
-64 SNIFV
+64 NITV
-69 YGDLTLDLNG
+69 ENSSYIEIYGTLTLDLNG
-79 CTITLKAKN
+79 CTITYAPPVSSCVGKSMLYC
-88 KEDFNGYA
+88 EDSSN
-96 MFVVGD
+96 
-102 DTNKASFTLMDSSPA
+102 FTLMDSKGG
-117 QTGKLTFAYLG
+117 GKLTFAHLG
-128 DTYQEEENGQ
+128 ETYEGTGTEAGQ
-138 TVTKTCRAGAVS
+138 TLYARACAVAVS
-150 MKKGSAFTMKS
+150 KNSTFTMKG
-161 GTIDRFGGTYTLS
+161 GTIENFGNTSAYGAAVH
-174 VINLGRPN
+174 VI
-182 TTFNMEGGVIQNCT
+182 TTTAKQTPTFHMEGGTIQNCKSLLAGT
-196 TPNDLGGIA
+196 GEYRGSGAA
-205 VGITSSGNTFNMT
+205 VHIRGANSTFNMT
-218 GGEIKNCET
+218 GGTIQNCSSE
-227 GGSGVIYASNATVHI
+227 
-242 GGNAKITNN
+242 
-251 KSGNG
+251 GNG
-256 GAFYVKNDTRLTIDG
+256 GAIFAWGAHVSITGGTISG
-271 NAVIEGN
+271 CT
-278 EGSRNGGAIYACVG
+278 SQKNGGAIYAAELTG
-292 SSEKDKPSSVEI
+292 PAYAKNGPAEITI

-375 RTVSLRSSA
+375 RTVSLRSSV

-567 YGTEEWGKSQTK
+567 YGSEEWGKSQTK

-789 TVTALEAPAGYA
+789 VVTALEAPAGYA

-827 ISGSGDDCYRSFT
+827 ISGSGDNCYRSFT
-840 ALRDESWTFTISPAS
+840 ALRDESWTFAISPAS

-898 TASLLSKRNYVWSD
+898 TASLLSKRNYVWAD
-912 GTSDDKRIEWSIAR
+912 GTSDDKRIAWSIARASVTPPTAVTGLVYNGETQTGVVLPENALFTLTGNTAKNAGEYTATASLLSKQNYVWADGTSDDKQIAWSIAR

-955 FTLTGSTAK
+955 FTLTG
-964 NAGEYTATA
+964 N
-973 SLVSKQNYVWAD
+973 
-985 GTSDDK
+985 
-991 QIAWSI
+991 
-997 ARASVTPPAVVT
+997 
-1009 GLVYNGETQTG
+1009 
-1020 VVLPENAL
+1020 
-1028 FTLTGSTAKN
+1028 TAKN

-1166 IRILETKHGYVQ
+1166 IRISETKHGYVQ

-1262 ANGLIDGVDAAHF
+1262 ANGLIDGVNATHF

-1416 FDEEARRTLTL
+1416 FDEEARKTLTL

>member
-88 KEDFNGYA
+88 KEEFNGYA

-465 YIKLVPGWKLTLDS
+465 YIKLIPGWKLTLDS

-579 TFTITNT
+579 TFTIINT

-607 FEKNENSPSKYYVK
+607 FEKNENSPGSKYVK

-666 EYLVGLKWQ
+666 EYKVGLKWQ

-749 EAGTVTRDIALK
+749 EAGTVTRDIALT
-761 IEKGDAAAMLFSCT
+761 ITKGDAAAMLFSCT

-789 TVTALEAPAGYA
+789 VVTALEAPAGYA

-898 TASLLSKRNYVWSD
+898 TASLLSKQNYVWSD
-912 GTSDDKRIEWSIAR
+912 GTSDDKRIAWSIAR

-955 FTLTGSTAK
+955 FTLTG
-964 NAGEYTATA
+964 N
-973 SLVSKQNYVWAD
+973 
-985 GTSDDK
+985 
-991 QIAWSI
+991 
-997 ARASVTPPAVVT
+997 
-1009 GLVYNGETQTG
+1009 
-1020 VVLPENAL
+1020 
-1028 FTLTGSTAKN
+1028 TAKN

-1166 IRILETKHGYVQ
+1166 IRISETKHGYVQ
-1178 APPSAMPGTAVPVA
+1178 APPSAMPGTAVPVT

-1248 PVSAWYADAVRDAW
+1248 PASAWYADAVRDAW
-1262 ANGLIDGVDAAHF
+1262 ANGLIDGVNATHF
-1275 DPDGSLTVAQAIKLA
+1275 EPDGSLTVAQAIKLA

-1335 LNAPVQRAEFAHI
+1335 LNAPIQRAEFAHI

-1381 ILYRAGVL
+1381 ALYRAGVL

-1406 SEAAAILIRA
+1406 SEAAAILIRV
-1416 FDEEARRTLTL
+1416 FDEEARRTLTM

>member
-79 CTITLKAKN
+79 CTITLKSKN
-88 KEDFNGYA
+88 KEEFNGYA

-353 TGSTTFTMR
+353 IGSTTFTMR

-418 ASGTMAAF
+418 ASGTIAAF

-465 YIKLVPGWKLTLDS
+465 YIKLVPGWKLTLDG

-521 AYAMEKITADTTLYA
+521 AYEMEKITADTTLYA

-607 FEKNENSPSKYYVK
+607 FEKNENSPGSKYVK

-641 HRVGSFVSASF
+641 HLVGSFVSASF

-704 PEGWSWVDSNDVRLP
+704 PEGWSWVDSSDVRLP

-868 GETQTGVVLP
+868 GEMQTGVVLP

-912 GTSDDKRIEWSIAR
+912 GTSDDKRIAWSIAR

-955 FTLTGSTAK
+955 FTLTGNTAK

-973 SLVSKQNYVWAD
+973 SLLSKRNYVW
-985 GTSDDK
+985 S
-991 QIAWSI
+991 
-997 ARASVTPPAVVT
+997 
-1009 GLVYNGETQTG
+1009 
-1020 VVLPENAL
+1020 
-1028 FTLTGSTAKN
+1028 
-1038 AGEYTAT
+1038 
-1045 ASLVSKQNYV
+1045 
-1055 WADGTSDD
+1055 DGTSDD

-1178 APPSAMPGTAVPVA
+1178 APPSAMPGTAVPVT

-1248 PVSAWYADAVRDAW
+1248 PASAWYADAVRDAW

-1381 ILYRAGVL
+1381 TLYRAGVL
-1389 NGSDRSGT
+1389 TGSDRSGT

-1406 SEAAAILIRA
+1406 SEAAAILIRG

>member
-20 VTAGAEDIPND
+20 VTAGAENIPND

-88 KEDFNGYA
+88 KEEFNGYA

-242 GGNAKITNN
+242 GGSAKITNN

-278 EGSRNGGAIYACVG
+278 ESSRNGGAIYACVG

-418 ASGTMAAF
+418 ASGTIAAF

-567 YGTEEWGKSQTK
+567 YGTGEWGKSQTK

-789 TVTALEAPAGYA
+789 VVTALEAPAGYA

-898 TASLLSKRNYVWSD
+898 TASLLSKRNYIWSD

-926 ASVTPPAAVTG
+926 ASVTPPTAVTG

-955 FTLTGSTAK
+955 FTLTG
-964 NAGEYTATA
+964 N
-973 SLVSKQNYVWAD
+973 
-985 GTSDDK
+985 
-991 QIAWSI
+991 
-997 ARASVTPPAVVT
+997 
-1009 GLVYNGETQTG
+1009 
-1020 VVLPENAL
+1020 
-1028 FTLTGSTAKN
+1028 TAKN

-1166 IRILETKHGYVQ
+1166 IRISETKHGYVQ

-1262 ANGLIDGVDAAHF
+1262 ANGLIDGVNATHF
-1275 DPDGSLTVAQAIKLA
+1275 EPDGSLTVAQAIKLA

-1313 YLEYAVEHGVI
+1313 YLEYAVEHGII

-1381 ILYRAGVL
+1381 TLYRAGVL
-1389 NGSDRSGT
+1389 TGSDRSAT

-1416 FDEEARRTLTL
+1416 FDEEARKTLTL

>member
-79 CTITLKAKN
+79 CTITLKSKN
-88 KEDFNGYA
+88 KEEFNGYA

-353 TGSTTFTMR
+353 IGSTTFTMR

-418 ASGTMAAF
+418 ASGTIAAF

-465 YIKLVPGWKLTLDS
+465 YIKLVPGWKLTLDG

-607 FEKNENSPSKYYVK
+607 FEKNENSPGSKYVK

-749 EAGTVTRDIALK
+749 EAGTVTRDIALT
-761 IEKGDAAAMLFSCT
+761 ITKGDAAAMLFSCT

-789 TVTALEAPAGYA
+789 VVTALEAPAGYA

-814 ATPPTDAGTYQVS
+814 STPPTDAGTYQVS

-898 TASLLSKRNYVWSD
+898 TASLLSKRNYVWAD
-912 GTSDDKRIEWSIAR
+912 GTSDDKRIAWSIAR

-955 FTLTGSTAK
+955 FTLTGNTAK

-973 SLVSKQNYVWAD
+973 SLVSKQNYVW
-985 GTSDDK
+985 S
-991 QIAWSI
+991 
-997 ARASVTPPAVVT
+997 
-1009 GLVYNGETQTG
+1009 
-1020 VVLPENAL
+1020 
-1028 FTLTGSTAKN
+1028 
-1038 AGEYTAT
+1038 
-1045 ASLVSKQNYV
+1045 
-1055 WADGTSDD
+1055 DGTSDD

-1166 IRILETKHGYVQ
+1166 IRISETKHGYVQ

-1248 PVSAWYADAVRDAW
+1248 PASAWYADAVRDAW

-1324 EESYLG
+1324 EEAYLD
-1330 YSAAA
+1330 YSSAA

-1381 ILYRAGVL
+1381 ALYRAGVL

-1416 FDEEARRTLTL
+1416 FDEEARRTLTM

>member
-20 VTAGAEDIPND
+20 VTAGAENITND

-88 KEDFNGYA
+88 KEEFNGYA

-418 ASGTMAAF
+418 ASGTIAAF

-579 TFTITNT
+579 TFTIINT

-607 FEKNENSPSKYYVK
+607 FEKNENSPGSKYVK

-666 EYLVGLKWQ
+666 EYKVGLKWQ

-761 IEKGDAAAMLFSCT
+761 IEKGDAAAILFSCT

-789 TVTALEAPAGYA
+789 VVTALEAPAGYA

-898 TASLLSKRNYVWSD
+898 TASLLSKRNYVW
-912 GTSDDKRIEWSIAR
+912 
-926 ASVTPPAAVTG
+926 
-937 LVYNG
+937 
-942 ETQTGVVLPENAL
+942 
-955 FTLTGSTAK
+955 
-964 NAGEYTATA
+964 
-973 SLVSKQNYVWAD
+973 
-985 GTSDDK
+985 
-991 QIAWSI
+991 
-997 ARASVTPPAVVT
+997 
-1009 GLVYNGETQTG
+1009 
-1020 VVLPENAL
+1020 
-1028 FTLTGSTAKN
+1028 
-1038 AGEYTAT
+1038 
-1045 ASLVSKQNYV
+1045 
-1055 WADGTSDD
+1055 ADGTSDD

-1166 IRILETKHGYVQ
+1166 IRISETKHGYVQ

-1248 PVSAWYADAVRDAW
+1248 PASAWYADAVRDAW
-1262 ANGLIDGVDAAHF
+1262 ANGLIDGVNATHF
-1275 DPDGSLTVAQAIKLA
+1275 EPDGSLTVAQAIKLA

-1381 ILYRAGVL
+1381 TLYRAGVL
-1389 NGSDRSGT
+1389 TGSDRSAT

>member
-20 VTAGAEDIPND
+20 VTAGAENITND

-88 KEDFNGYA
+88 KEEFNGYA

-182 TTFNMEGGVIQNCT
+182 TTFNMEGGVIHNCT

-304 GGSAKISGNKASGTY
+304 GGSAQIRGNKASGTY

-418 ASGTMAAF
+418 ASGTAAAF

-607 FEKNENSPSKYYVK
+607 FEKNENSPGSKYVK

-666 EYLVGLKWQ
+666 EYQVGLKWQ

-734 DKKYYDWSNVEGYDA
+734 DKKCYDWSNVEGYDA
-749 EAGTVTRDIALK
+749 EAGTVTRDIALT
-761 IEKGDAAAMLFSCT
+761 ITKGDAAAMLFSCT

-789 TVTALEAPAGYA
+789 VVTALEAPAGYA

-886 GNTAK
+886 GN
-891 NAGEYTA
+891 
-898 TASLLSKRNYVWSD
+898 
-912 GTSDDKRIEWSIAR
+912 
-926 ASVTPPAAVTG
+926 
-937 LVYNG
+937 
-942 ETQTGVVLPENAL
+942 
-955 FTLTGSTAK
+955 
-964 NAGEYTATA
+964 
-973 SLVSKQNYVWAD
+973 
-985 GTSDDK
+985 
-991 QIAWSI
+991 
-997 ARASVTPPAVVT
+997 
-1009 GLVYNGETQTG
+1009 
-1020 VVLPENAL
+1020 
-1028 FTLTGSTAKN
+1028 TAKN

-1166 IRILETKHGYVQ
+1166 IRISETKHGYVQ
-1178 APPSAMPGTAVPVA
+1178 APPSAMPGTAVPVT

-1248 PVSAWYADAVRDAW
+1248 PASAWYADAVRDAW
-1262 ANGLIDGVDAAHF
+1262 ANGLIDGVNATHF
-1275 DPDGSLTVAQAIKLA
+1275 EPDGSLTVAQAIKLA

-1381 ILYRAGVL
+1381 ALYRAGVL

-1406 SEAAAILIRA
+1406 SEAAAILIRV
-1416 FDEEARRTLTL
+1416 FDEEARRTLTM

>member
-42 LRALEYG
+42 LRALGTG
-49 THYAKVTQSFEVSTP
+49 THYAKVTK
-64 SNIFV
+64 NITV
-69 YGDLTLDLNG
+69 ENSSYIEIYGTLTLDLNG
-79 CTITLKAKN
+79 CTITYAPPVSSCVGKSMLYC
-88 KEDFNGYA
+88 EDSSN
-96 MFVVGD
+96 
-102 DTNKASFTLMDSSPA
+102 FTLMDSKGG
-117 QTGKLTFAYLG
+117 GKLTFAHLG
-128 DTYQEEENGQ
+128 ETYEGTGTEAGQ
-138 TVTKTCRAGAVS
+138 TLYARACAVAVS
-150 MKKGSAFTMKS
+150 KNSTFTMKG
-161 GTIDRFGGTYTLS
+161 GTIENFGNTSAYGAAVH
-174 VINLGRPN
+174 VI
-182 TTFNMEGGVIQNCT
+182 TTTAKQTPTFHMEGGTIQNCKSLLAGT
-196 TPNDLGGIA
+196 GEYRGSGAA
-205 VGITSSGNTFNMT
+205 VHIRGANSTFNMT
-218 GGEIKNCET
+218 GGTIQNCSSE
-227 GGSGVIYASNATVHI
+227 
-242 GGNAKITNN
+242 
-251 KSGNG
+251 GNG
-256 GAFYVKNDTRLTIDG
+256 GAIFAWGAHVSITGGTISG
-271 NAVIEGN
+271 CT
-278 EGSRNGGAIYACVG
+278 SQKNGGAIHAAELAGPVYAKNG
-292 SSEKDKPSSVEI
+292 PAEITI
-304 GGSAKISGNKASGTY
+304 GGSAQIRGNKASGTY

-375 RTVSLRSSA
+375 RTVSLRSSV

-418 ASGTMAAF
+418 ASGTIAAF

-607 FEKNENSPSKYYVK
+607 FEKNENSPGSKYVK

-749 EAGTVTRDIALK
+749 EAGTVTRDIALT
-761 IEKGDAAAMLFSCT
+761 ITKGDAAAMLFSCT

-789 TVTALEAPAGYA
+789 VVTALEAPAGYA

-814 ATPPTDAGTYQVS
+814 STPPTDAGTYQVS

-898 TASLLSKRNYVWSD
+898 TASLL
-912 GTSDDKRIEWSIAR
+912 
-926 ASVTPPAAVTG
+926 
-937 LVYNG
+937 
-942 ETQTGVVLPENAL
+942 
-955 FTLTGSTAK
+955 
-964 NAGEYTATA
+964 
-973 SLVSKQNYVWAD
+973 
-985 GTSDDK
+985 
-991 QIAWSI
+991 
-997 ARASVTPPAVVT
+997 
-1009 GLVYNGETQTG
+1009 
-1020 VVLPENAL
+1020 
-1028 FTLTGSTAKN
+1028 
-1038 AGEYTAT
+1038 
-1045 ASLVSKQNYV
+1045 SKQNYV

-1166 IRILETKHGYVQ
+1166 IRISETKHGYVQ

-1262 ANGLIDGVDAAHF
+1262 ANGLIDGVNATHF
-1275 DPDGSLTVAQAIKLA
+1275 EPDGSLTVAQAIKLA

-1324 EESYLG
+1324 EEAYLG

-1381 ILYRAGVL
+1381 TLYRAGVL
-1389 NGSDRSGT
+1389 TGSDRSGT

-1416 FDEEARRTLTL
+1416 FDEEARKTLTL

>member
-42 LRALEYG
+42 LRALGTG
-49 THYAKVTQSFEVSTP
+49 THYAKVTK
-64 SNIFV
+64 NITV
-69 YGDLTLDLNG
+69 ENSSYIEIYGTLTLDLNG
-79 CTITLKAKN
+79 CTITYAPPVSSCVGKSMLYC
-88 KEDFNGYA
+88 EDSSN
-96 MFVVGD
+96 
-102 DTNKASFTLMDSSPA
+102 FTLMDSKGG
-117 QTGKLTFAYLG
+117 GKLTFAHLG
-128 DTYQEEENGQ
+128 ETYEGTGTEAGQ
-138 TVTKTCRAGAVS
+138 TLYARACAVAVS
-150 MKKGSAFTMKS
+150 KNSTFTMKG
-161 GTIDRFGGTYTLS
+161 GTIENFGNTSAYGAAVH
-174 VINLGRPN
+174 VI
-182 TTFNMEGGVIQNCT
+182 TTTAKQTPTFHMEGGTIQNCKSLLAGT
-196 TPNDLGGIA
+196 GEYRGSGAA
-205 VGITSSGNTFNMT
+205 VHIRGANSTFNMT
-218 GGEIKNCET
+218 GGTIQNCSSE
-227 GGSGVIYASNATVHI
+227 
-242 GGNAKITNN
+242 
-251 KSGNG
+251 GNG
-256 GAFYVKNDTRLTIDG
+256 GAIFAWGAHVSITGGTISG
-271 NAVIEGN
+271 CT
-278 EGSRNGGAIYACVG
+278 SQKNGGAIYAAELTG
-292 SSEKDKPSSVEI
+292 PAYAKNGPAEITI

-418 ASGTMAAF
+418 TSGTTAAF

-607 FEKNENSPSKYYVK
+607 FEKNENSPGSKYVK

-814 ATPPTDAGTYQVS
+814 STPPTDAGTYQVS

-840 ALRDESWTFTISPAS
+840 ALRDENWIFTISPAS

-898 TASLLSKRNYVWSD
+898 TASLLSKRNYVWAD

-955 FTLTGSTAK
+955 FTLTGNTAK

-973 SLVSKQNYVWAD
+973 SLLSKQNYVWAD

-997 ARASVTPPAVVT
+997 ARASVTPPAAVT

-1028 FTLTGSTAKN
+1028 FTLTGNTAKN

-1045 ASLVSKQNYV
+1045 ASLLSKQNYV

-1166 IRILETKHGYVQ
+1166 IRISETKHGYVQ

-1197 GYVLGSLRVTDESGR
+1197 GYILGSLRVTDERGR

-1262 ANGLIDGVDAAHF
+1262 ANGLIDGVNAAHF
-1275 DPDGSLTVAQAIKLA
+1275 EPDGSLTVAQAIKLA

-1381 ILYRAGVL
+1381 TLYRAGVL

-1416 FDEEARRTLTL
+1416 FDEEARKTLTL

>member
-31 VTWEEISSESQ
+31 VTWEEIGSESQ
-42 LRALEYG
+42 LRALGTG
-49 THYAKVTQSFEVSTP
+49 THYAKVTK
-64 SNIFV
+64 NITV
-69 YGDLTLDLNG
+69 ENSSYIEIYGTLTLDLNG
-79 CTITLKAKN
+79 CTITYAPPVSSCDGKSMFYC
-88 KEDFNGYA
+88 EDTSN
-96 MFVVGD
+96 
-102 DTNKASFTLMDSSPA
+102 FTLMDSKGG
-117 QTGKLTFAYLG
+117 GKLNFAHLG
-128 DTYQEEENGQ
+128 ETYEGTGTEAGQ
-138 TVTKTCRAGAVS
+138 TLYARACAVAVNKNS
-150 MKKGSAFTMKS
+150 TFTMKG
-161 GTIDRFGGTYTLS
+161 GTIENFGNTSAYGAAVH
-174 VINLGRPN
+174 VI
-182 TTFNMEGGVIQNCT
+182 TTTAKQAPTFHMEGGTIQNCKSLLAGT
-196 TPNDLGGIA
+196 GMYRGSGAA
-205 VGITSSGNTFNMT
+205 VHIRGANSTFNMT
-218 GGEIKNCET
+218 GGTIQNCSSE
-227 GGSGVIYASNATVHI
+227 
-242 GGNAKITNN
+242 
-251 KSGNG
+251 GNG
-256 GAFYVKNDTRLTIDG
+256 GAIFAWGAHVSITGGTISG
-271 NAVIEGN
+271 CT
-278 EGSRNGGAIYACVG
+278 SQKNGGAIYAAELSGPVYAKNG
-292 SSEKDKPSSVEI
+292 PAEITI

-319 SYGGAV
+319 SYGGAI

-418 ASGTMAAF
+418 ASGTTAAF

-607 FEKNENSPSKYYVK
+607 FEKNENSPGSIYVK
-621 SAVLKPGASKL
+621 SAVLKPGASKI

-666 EYLVGLKWQ
+666 EYQVGLKWQ

-704 PEGWSWVDSNDVRLP
+704 PEGWSWVDGNDVRLP

-761 IEKGDAAAMLFSCT
+761 IEKGNATASLFSFT
-775 LPTDLIYDGTPKEA
+775 PPTDLIYDGTPKEA

-814 ATPPTDAGTYQVS
+814 ATPPIDAGTYQVS

-898 TASLLSKRNYVWSD
+898 TASLL
-912 GTSDDKRIEWSIAR
+912 
-926 ASVTPPAAVTG
+926 
-937 LVYNG
+937 
-942 ETQTGVVLPENAL
+942 
-955 FTLTGSTAK
+955 
-964 NAGEYTATA
+964 
-973 SLVSKQNYVWAD
+973 
-985 GTSDDK
+985 
-991 QIAWSI
+991 
-997 ARASVTPPAVVT
+997 
-1009 GLVYNGETQTG
+1009 
-1020 VVLPENAL
+1020 
-1028 FTLTGSTAKN
+1028 
-1038 AGEYTAT
+1038 
-1045 ASLVSKQNYV
+1045 SKQNYV

-1166 IRILETKHGYVQ
+1166 IRISETKHGYVQ

-1197 GYVLGSLRVTDESGR
+1197 GYVLGSLRVMDESGR

-1262 ANGLIDGVDAAHF
+1262 ANGLIDGVNATHF
-1275 DPDGSLTVAQAIKLA
+1275 EPDGSLTVAQAIKLA

-1381 ILYRAGVL
+1381 TLYRAGVL
-1389 NGSDRSGT
+1389 TGSDRSAT

>member
-42 LRALEYG
+42 LRALGYG

-79 CTITLKAKN
+79 CTITLKSKN
-88 KEDFNGYA
+88 KEEFNGYA

-278 EGSRNGGAIYACVG
+278 ESSRNGGAIYACVG

-418 ASGTMAAF
+418 ASGTAAAF

-607 FEKNENSPSKYYVK
+607 FEKNENSPGSKYVK

-704 PEGWSWVDSNDVRLP
+704 PEGWSWVDGNDVRLP

-749 EAGTVTRDIALK
+749 EAGTVTRDIALT
-761 IEKGDAAAMLFSCT
+761 ITKGDAAAMLFSCT

-789 TVTALEAPAGYA
+789 VVTALEAPAGYA

-855 VTPPA
+855 VTPPT

-868 GETQTGVVLP
+868 GETQTGVELP

-912 GTSDDKRIEWSIAR
+912 GTSDDKQIAWSIAR

-955 FTLTGSTAK
+955 FTLTG
-964 NAGEYTATA
+964 N
-973 SLVSKQNYVWAD
+973 
-985 GTSDDK
+985 
-991 QIAWSI
+991 
-997 ARASVTPPAVVT
+997 
-1009 GLVYNGETQTG
+1009 
-1020 VVLPENAL
+1020 
-1028 FTLTGSTAKN
+1028 TAKN

-1166 IRILETKHGYVQ
+1166 IRISETKHGYVQ

-1197 GYVLGSLRVTDESGR
+1197 GYVLGSLRVTDERGR

-1290 AALHQRIENGTV
+1290 AALHQRIANGTV

-1381 ILYRAGVL
+1381 TLYRAGVL

>member
-88 KEDFNGYA
+88 KEEFNGYA

-304 GGSAKISGNKASGTY
+304 GGSAKISSNKASGTY

-418 ASGTMAAF
+418 ASGTIAAF

-789 TVTALEAPAGYA
+789 VVTALEAPAGYA

-827 ISGSGDDCYRSFT
+827 ISGSGDNCYRSFT
-840 ALRDESWTFTISPAS
+840 ALRDESWTFAISPAS

-898 TASLLSKRNYVWSD
+898 TASLLSKQNYVWSD
-912 GTSDDKRIEWSIAR
+912 GTSDDKRIAWSIAR

-955 FTLTGSTAK
+955 FTLTGNTAK

-973 SLVSKQNYVWAD
+973 SL
-985 GTSDDK
+985 
-991 QIAWSI
+991 
-997 ARASVTPPAVVT
+997 
-1009 GLVYNGETQTG
+1009 L
-1020 VVLPENAL
+1020 
-1028 FTLTGSTAKN
+1028 
-1038 AGEYTAT
+1038 
-1045 ASLVSKQNYV
+1045 SKQNYV

-1166 IRILETKHGYVQ
+1166 IRISETKHGYVQ

-1313 YLEYAVEHGVI
+1313 YLEYAVEHGII

-1381 ILYRAGVL
+1381 ALYRAGVL

>member
-42 LRALEYG
+42 LRALGTG
-49 THYAKVTQSFEVSTP
+49 THYAKVTK
-64 SNIFV
+64 NITV
-69 YGDLTLDLNG
+69 ENSSYIEIYGTLTLDLNG
-79 CTITLKAKN
+79 CTITYAPPVSSCVGKSMLYC
-88 KEDFNGYA
+88 EDSSN
-96 MFVVGD
+96 
-102 DTNKASFTLMDSSPA
+102 FTLMDSKGG
-117 QTGKLTFAYLG
+117 GKLTFAHLG
-128 DTYQEEENGQ
+128 ETYEGTGTEAGQ
-138 TVTKTCRAGAVS
+138 TLYARACAVAVS
-150 MKKGSAFTMKS
+150 KNSTFTMKG
-161 GTIDRFGGTYTLS
+161 GTIENFGNTSAYGAAVH
-174 VINLGRPN
+174 VI
-182 TTFNMEGGVIQNCT
+182 TTTAKQTPTFHMEGGTIQNCKSLLAGT
-196 TPNDLGGIA
+196 GEYRGSGAA
-205 VGITSSGNTFNMT
+205 VHIRGANSTFNMT
-218 GGEIKNCET
+218 GGTIQNCSSE
-227 GGSGVIYASNATVHI
+227 
-242 GGNAKITNN
+242 
-251 KSGNG
+251 GNG
-256 GAFYVKNDTRLTIDG
+256 GAIFAWGAHVSITGGTISG
-271 NAVIEGN
+271 CT
-278 EGSRNGGAIYACVG
+278 SQKNGGAIYAAELAGPVYAKNG
-292 SSEKDKPSSVEI
+292 PAEITI
-304 GGSAKISGNKASGTY
+304 GGSAQIRGNKASGTY

-418 ASGTMAAF
+418 ASGTIAAF

-749 EAGTVTRDIALK
+749 EAGTVTRDIALT
-761 IEKGDAAAMLFSCT
+761 ITKGDATAMLFSCT

-789 TVTALEAPAGYA
+789 VVTALEAPAGYA
-801 PYTGTFTVLYNGS
+801 PYTGTFTVLYNDS

-840 ALRDESWTFTISPAS
+840 ALRDENWTFTISPAS

-898 TASLLSKRNYVWSD
+898 TASLLSKRNYVWAD
-912 GTSDDKRIEWSIAR
+912 GTSDDKRIAWSIAR
-926 ASVTPPAAVTG
+926 ASVTPPTAVTG

-955 FTLTGSTAK
+955 FTLTGNTAK

-973 SLVSKQNYVWAD
+973 SLLSKQNYVWSD

-991 QIAWSI
+991 RIEWSI
-997 ARASVTPPAVVT
+997 ARAFVTPPTAVT

-1028 FTLTGSTAKN
+1028 FTLTGNTAKN

-1045 ASLVSKQNYV
+1045 ASLLSKQNYV

-1166 IRILETKHGYVQ
+1166 IRISETKHGYVQ

-1262 ANGLIDGVDAAHF
+1262 ANGLIDGVDATHF
-1275 DPDGSLTVAQAIKLA
+1275 EPDGSLTVAQAIKLA

-1313 YLEYAVEHGVI
+1313 YLEYAVEHDVI

-1381 ILYRAGVL
+1381 TLYRAGVL
-1389 NGSDRSGT
+1389 TGSDRNGT

>member
-79 CTITLKAKN
+79 CTITLKSKN
-88 KEDFNGYA
+88 KEEFNGYA

-102 DTNKASFTLMDSSPA
+102 DTNRASFTLMDSSPA

-242 GGNAKITNN
+242 GGNAKITNS

-418 ASGTMAAF
+418 ASGTIAAF

-607 FEKNENSPSKYYVK
+607 FEKNENSPGSKYVK

-749 EAGTVTRDIALK
+749 EAGTVTRDIALT
-761 IEKGDAAAMLFSCT
+761 ITKGDAAAMLFSCT
-775 LPTDLIYDGTPKEA
+775 LPTDLIYDGTSKEA
-789 TVTALEAPAGYA
+789 VVTALEAPAGYA
-801 PYTGTFTVLYNGS
+801 RYKGTFTVLYNGS
-814 ATPPTDAGTYQVS
+814 TTPPTDAGTYQVS

-840 ALRDESWTFTISPAS
+840 ALLDESWTFTISPAS

-955 FTLTGSTAK
+955 FTLTGNTAK

-973 SLVSKQNYVWAD
+973 SL
-985 GTSDDK
+985 
-991 QIAWSI
+991 
-997 ARASVTPPAVVT
+997 
-1009 GLVYNGETQTG
+1009 L
-1020 VVLPENAL
+1020 
-1028 FTLTGSTAKN
+1028 
-1038 AGEYTAT
+1038 
-1045 ASLVSKQNYV
+1045 SKQNYV

-1166 IRILETKHGYVQ
+1166 IRISETKHGYVQ

-1197 GYVLGSLRVTDESGR
+1197 GYILGSLRVTDESGR

-1389 NGSDRSGT
+1389 TGSDRSGT

>member
-79 CTITLKAKN
+79 CTITLKSKN
-88 KEDFNGYA
+88 KEEFNGYA

-353 TGSTTFTMR
+353 IGSTTFTMR

-607 FEKNENSPSKYYVK
+607 FEKNENSPGSKYVK

-693 DYGTTLGEIEL
+693 DYGTTLSEIEL

-749 EAGTVTRDIALK
+749 EAGTVTRDIALT
-761 IEKGDAAAMLFSCT
+761 ITKGDAAAMLFSCT

-789 TVTALEAPAGYA
+789 VVTALEAPAGYA

-814 ATPPTDAGTYQVS
+814 STPPTDAGTYQVS

-855 VTPPA
+855 VTPPT

-886 GNTAK
+886 GN
-891 NAGEYTA
+891 
-898 TASLLSKRNYVWSD
+898 
-912 GTSDDKRIEWSIAR
+912 
-926 ASVTPPAAVTG
+926 
-937 LVYNG
+937 
-942 ETQTGVVLPENAL
+942 
-955 FTLTGSTAK
+955 
-964 NAGEYTATA
+964 
-973 SLVSKQNYVWAD
+973 
-985 GTSDDK
+985 
-991 QIAWSI
+991 
-997 ARASVTPPAVVT
+997 
-1009 GLVYNGETQTG
+1009 
-1020 VVLPENAL
+1020 
-1028 FTLTGSTAKN
+1028 TAKN

-1083 SFAQGK
+1083 SYAQGK

-1166 IRILETKHGYVQ
+1166 IRISETKHGYVQ

-1197 GYVLGSLRVTDESGR
+1197 GYILGSLRVTDESGR

-1381 ILYRAGVL
+1381 ALYRAGVL

-1416 FDEEARRTLTL
+1416 FDEEARKTLTL